1 MFKLVKVHY
10 QRDAKKILFTSF
22 IIFFLLYLFFY
33 SSSITTITKVEG
45 KEVGK
50 FKNYITITSGKG
62 EREKI
67 SVPESTYSL
76 VETNQTY
83 FITYYHNFIRGNY
96 IKNLK
101 ITEPLRK

>member
-50 FKNYITITSGKG
+50 FKNYITITSGNG